1 MRAVVASLVVALA
14 IVAADYAGAT
24 VLYRLVDPLGRIT
37 YTDLVP
43 QAFDGTVTRI
53 DVDTSTTA
61 ISPER
66 IPEVLAQAPVEYDLL
81 VRRRAE
87 AAGEER
93 LRLAHQRVDA
103 ARAALE
109 DARNNSLAE
118 DWIYLGPNNPLGMRR
133 MPRPEY
139 RERLQRLEA
148 DVVAAEDALSAVQQE
163 LR

>member
-1 MRAVVASLVVALA
+1 MRPVIASLVLALA
-14 IVAADYAGAT
+14 IVTADASAS
-24 VLYRLVDPLGRIT
+24 VLYKLVDPLGRVT
-37 YTDLVP
+37 YTNVVP

-66 IPEVLAQAPVEYDLL
+66 IPEVLSQAPVEYDLL

-87 AAGEER
+87 ATGEER

-103 ARAALE
+103 AHAALE
-109 DARNNSLAE
+109 DARNNSLAD
-118 DWIYLGPNNPLGMRR
+118 DWIYLGSNNPLGMRR

-148 DVVAAEDALSAVQQE
+148 DVIAAEDALSAVQRE
-163 LR
+163 FR

>member
-14 IVAADYAGAT
+14 IIAADYAGAA

-43 QAFDGTVTRI
+43 QSFDGTVTRI

-66 IPEVLAQAPVEYDLL
+66 IPEVLAQAPFEYDLIT
-81 VRRRAE
+81 RRPAPS
-87 AAGEER
+87 GEER
-93 LRLAHQRVDA
+93 LRIAQRRVES

-109 DARNNSLAE
+109 DARNNSLPE
-118 DWIYLGPNNPLGMRR
+118 DWYYFPRNPETGATRG
-133 MPRPEY
+133 PRPEY
-139 RERLQRLEA
+139 LERLNRLEA
-148 DVVAAEDALSAVQQE
+148 DVVAAEESYDALRRD

>member
-1 MRAVVASLVVALA
+1 MRAVIVSLIVALA
-14 IVAADYAGAT
+14 IIAADAGAA
-24 VLYRLVDPLGRIT
+24 VLYRLIDPLGRIT

-66 IPEVLAQAPVEYDLL
+66 IPEVLARTPVEYDLL
-81 VRRRAE
+81 VRRRAD
-87 AAGEER
+87 ATGEER

-118 DWIYLGPNNPLGMRR
+118 DWVYFSNPSPLGARR
-133 MPRPEY
+133 MPRQEY

-148 DVVAAEDALSAVQQE
+148 DVIAAEDALSAVQRE
-163 LR
+163 FR

>member
-1 MRAVVASLVVALA
+1 MRAVIASLVVALA
-14 IVAADYAGAT
+14 IIAADAGAA

-37 YTDLVP
+37 YTDFVP
-43 QAFDGTVTRI
+43 EAFDGTVTRI
-53 DVDTSTTA
+53 DVDTRTTA
-61 ISPER
+61 IPPDR

-87 AAGEER
+87 ATGEER
-93 LRLAHQRVDA
+93 LRLAHQRLDA
-103 ARAALE
+103 ARAALD

-148 DVVAAEDALSAVQQE
+148 DVIVAEDALGAVQRE
-163 LR
+163 FR